1 MVKVYAPA
9 SIGNVSVGFDVLGAA
24 VSPIDGTLLG
34 DCVSVEAAETFSLQN
49 AGRFV
54 SKLPAEPKENI
65 VYQCWERF
73 CQGDRPRSAGGDAV
87 GKEHADRFGAGLQ
100 RLFGGRRA
108 DGDER
113 ILRSAAG

>member
-1 MVKVYAPA
+1 MCWARR
-9 SIGNVSVGFDVLGAA
+9 F
-24 VSPIDGTLLG
+24 SPIDGTLLG

-73 CQGDRPRSAGGDAV
+73 CQEIGREVPVAMRLEKNMPIGS
-87 GKEHADRFGAGLQ
+87 GLAQ
-100 RLFGGRRA
+100 RLFGGRRV